1 MTYFLSETYDKP
13 KLVEN
18 RLVKKIIIAQN
29 LINAQNN
36 QVTITI
42 EEKIFTYIFTFI
54 TNNYKILGIAIIIIF
69 GLYWRYYETQKK
81 KQILNYNLYET
92 DSETED

>member
-18 RLVKKIIIAQN
+18 RLVKKIINAQN

-36 QVTITI
+36 EISI
-42 EEKIFTYIFTFI
+42 EEKIFTHILIFI
-54 TNNYKILGIAIIIIF
+54 KDNYKILGIAIIIIV

-92 DSETED
+92 DSESED

>member
-18 RLVKKIIIAQN
+18 KLVKKIIIAQN

-36 QVTITI
+36 QITI
-42 EEKIFTYIFTFI
+42 EEKIFTHIFTFI

-69 GLYWRYYETQKK
+69 GLYWRYHETQKK

-92 DSETED
+92 DSESED